1 MFKTINQNASG
12 EIVEKKSKFI
22 ANIFYVESVEEA
34 EEKVKEVKKQY
45 FDARHNCYAFSI
57 YTKDGII
64 NRFSDDGEPSGTAG
78 APMLN
83 ILNSKNLTNVL
94 VVVTRYF
101 GGILL
106 GTGGLVRCYTGATQE
121 ALNSIEEV
129 EKDIGLETKIEV
141 SYSDFEKFKYYL
153 KQNDVFKKIKGLWI
167 GNYEHESG
175 ISLEKI
181 ILDTIGE
188 EYDFPIIKSN
198 NFGHVDTKTVIPIG
212 SKAKIDTNEDVKI
225 KLIEECVK

>member
-1 MFKTINQNASG
+1 MFKTINRNATS

-22 ANIFYVESVEEA
+22 ANIFYVESIEEA
-34 EEKVKEVKKQY
+34 EEKIKEVKKQY

-64 NRFSDDGEPSGTAG
+64 SRFSDDGEPSGTAG

-83 ILNSKNLTNVL
+83 ILNSKGLTNIL

-106 GTGGLVRCYTGATQE
+106 GIGGLVRAYTGALQE
-121 ALNSIEEV
+121 ALNKIVEI

-153 KQNDVFKKIKGLWI
+153 KQN
-167 GNYEHESG
+167 E
-175 ISLEKI
+175 
-181 ILDTIGE
+181 
-188 EYDFPIIKSN
+188 
-198 NFGHVDTKTVIPIG
+198 
-212 SKAKIDTNEDVKI
+212 I
-225 KLIEECVK
+225 KLLNSEYSENIVSIIEITEEKLQYG

>member
-1 MFKTINQNASG
+1 MFKTINKDVSS

-22 ANIFYVESVEEA
+22 ANIYYVESVEDA
-34 EEKVKEVKKQY
+34 EEKIKEVKKTY

-83 ILNSKNLTNVL
+83 ILNSRGLTNIL
-94 VVVTRYF
+94 VIVTRYF

-106 GTGGLVRCYTGATQE
+106 GTGGLVRAYTGATQE
-121 ALNSIEEV
+121 ALKKIIEI
-129 EKDIGLETKIEV
+129 EKDIGLEIKIEV

-153 KQNDVFKKIKGLWI
+153 KQNEIKLLNSEYSENIVSIIEITEEKLDKIKIDRNELNFKI
-167 GNYEHESG
+167 LSMN
-175 ISLEKI
+175 ILREK
-181 ILDTIGE
+181 
-188 EYDFPIIKSN
+188 Y
-198 NFGHVDTKTVIPIG
+198 
-212 SKAKIDTNEDVKI
+212 
-225 KLIEECVK
+225 IEI